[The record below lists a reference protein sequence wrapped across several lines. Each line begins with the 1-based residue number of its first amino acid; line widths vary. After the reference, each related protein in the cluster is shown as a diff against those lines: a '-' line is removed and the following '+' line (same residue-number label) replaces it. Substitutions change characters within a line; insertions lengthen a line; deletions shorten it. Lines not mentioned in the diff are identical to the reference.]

1 MPVSR
6 QAQKQNSGTVPLTQ
20 RKLLSFNGY
29 LENLETSTVSY
40 GTLRR
45 DNYDPSV
52 SRTVRE
58 LGIGF

>member
-20 RKLLSFNGY
+20 RKLLSFNEY

-45 DNYDPSV
+45 DNYDPYV

>member
-1 MPVSR
+1 MRVSR

-20 RKLLSFNGY
+20 RKLLSFNEY
-29 LENLETSTVSY
+29 LENLETSAVSY

-45 DNYDPSV
+45 DNHDPSV
-52 SRTVRE
+52 SRIVRE